1 MEFTIEQKRA
11 IETNDKNLRIIACA
25 GSGKTTTVAAKI
37 AYLLDEGNK
46 LNIHPENIIAF
57 TYTEKAAAEL
67 KDKVLS
73 KVAPQKGMAD
83 MYIGT
88 IHGWCLKVLQNTE
101 FKYQKYS
108 VLDEIKL
115 QLFID
120 KYYDRIGMKDVTKL
134 AHPYSCMRRFVD
146 TKHFVRI
153 MDIIRE
159 SELNS
164 PLPNNLNIAKE
175 KYEGLLHEKNYFD
188 FSMIID
194 VALNC
199 LNDPNSN
206 LYTYIRKHIKHIVVD
221 EYQDVNPKQELLIER
236 IYEISNAKITVV
248 GDDDQNI
255 YQWRGSNNDYII
267 HFDEKYV
274 PCESVCITKNFR
286 SSNGITKLSE
296 ALIKNNRERLPK
308 EIISAENQ
316 QFQKGIDILFNEYDD
331 ISKENV
337 GIANFIQ
344 KLIGVKFSD
353 EKGGN
358 TRGLAYSDMCI
369 LLRTWKKA
377 EGIVAELEKKGIPYV
392 TAGVNHLF
400 DTIEIKAAIGIY
412 RYLNDYLSQNELLT
426 LWNELPFINDKTES
440 LKNAIQNLE
449 NKKPS
454 IIAQKIQKEERI
466 SDEEYAYNLQKIFW
480 QFLEDAGIVEESFCN
495 GTIES
500 QEKAEVI
507 FYNFGKFSQVINDF
521 EEINFASSRAS
532 YHLFSFLSF
541 INYAAQEYYPE
552 GWISNPYKSLN
563 AVQILTIHQAK
574 GLEFPVVFVPGLNK
588 NYLPQK
594 RKGGLS
600 EWHFLNPSI
609 IKNQNRYLGSEDD
622 ERRLLYVAI
631 TRSQKY
637 LLLSRAPDLS
647 NRLYQNQSIF
657 IRELTS
663 ANILVRR
670 EDEDFSSLDR
680 VESKPLSKINSMVL
694 DFTVL
699 KDYFDC
705 PYKFK
710 LVSIYGFA
718 SPLNQRMGF
727 GKSFHNALMELHRRI
742 QRQDSLTDADV
753 IDIANRQM
761 LFPYIANSDILKPRL
776 EQKIIDGL
784 LTYYRNNRN
793 DLTNI
798 VFVEQPIQL
807 KLDTNILV
815 TGRVDLIRKTKEDNT
830 LETTI
835 VEFKSKEDVQS
846 SRLTDDQLKLY
857 ALGHKEL
864 TGEVADYLMTYIVGD
879 NEAKVPYKLKESDLD
894 EISSK
899 ITESASQIRLMKF
912 PKNCD
917 KIICNECIQN
927 ALCKGRTIS
936 NVQSS
941 LKR

>member
-1 MEFTIEQKRA
+1 MEYTEEQIKA

-37 AYLLDEGNK
+37 AYLLDPKNK
-46 LNIHPENIIAF
+46 LAVSPENIIAF

-73 KVAPQKGMAD
+73 KVPPQRGMAD

-88 IHGWCLKVLQNTE
+88 IHGWCLKVLQDTE

-120 KYYDRIGMKDVTKL
+120 KYYDKIGMKEVTKL
-134 AHPYSCMRRFVD
+134 TAPYSSMRRFVD
-146 TKHFVRI
+146 TKRFARI

-159 SELNS
+159 SELTS
-164 PLPNNLNIAKE
+164 PLPQNLQAAKQN
-175 KYEGLLHEKNYFD
+175 YENTLHEKYYFD

-194 VALNC
+194 EALKC
-199 LNDPNSN
+199 LNAPSSN
-206 LYTYIRKHIKHIVVD
+206 LHKYVSEHIKYIVVD
-221 EYQDVNPKQELLIER
+221 EYQDVNPKQERLIEKL
-236 IYEISNAKITVV
+236 YKISGAKITVV

-267 HFDEKYV
+267 HFNERYA
-274 PCESVCITKNFR
+274 PCESVGITKNFR
-286 SSNGITKLSE
+286 SSSGITRLSE
-296 ALIKNNRERLPK
+296 TLIKNNHERLAK
-308 EIISAENQ
+308 KIISAESQ
-316 QFQKGIDILFNEYDD
+316 SFQKGIDILYNEYDD
-331 ISKENV
+331 VCEESA

-344 KLIGVKFSD
+344 HLVGVEFSD
-353 EKGGN
+353 GN
-358 TRGLAYSDMCI
+358 EENSRGLAYSDMCI

-377 EGIVAELEKKGIPYV
+377 ECIVEELEKNGIPYV

-400 DTIEIKAAIGIY
+400 DTPEIKAAIGIF
-412 RYLNDYLSQNELLT
+412 RFLNDYLSQDELLE
-426 LWNELPFINDKTES
+426 LWSDLPFVEDKTELLRKAI
-440 LKNAIQNLE
+440 LKLEEKKPTRITQRIQNGE
-449 NKKPS
+449 K
-454 IIAQKIQKEERI
+454 I
-466 SDEEYAYNLQKIFW
+466 SDEEFAYNLQRIFW
-480 QFLEDAGIVEESFCN
+480 QFLEDSNIVEESFFN
-495 GTIES
+495 DEES
-500 QEKAEVI
+500 HEKAEVI
-507 FYNFGKFSQVINDF
+507 FYNLGKFSQVINDF
-521 EEINFASSRAS
+521 EEINFATSRAS

-588 NYLPQK
+588 NYIPQK

-600 EWHFLNPSI
+600 EWHFIDPNI
-609 IKNQNRYLGSEDD
+609 IKNQSRYIGSDDD
-622 ERRLLYVAI
+622 ERRLLYVAL

-637 LLLSRAPDLS
+637 LLLSRAPDSS
-647 NRLYQNQSIF
+647 NRLYQNPSIF
-657 IRELTS
+657 VRELTA
-663 ANILVRR
+663 ANILVSRK
-670 EDEDFSSLDR
+670 DEDFSTLR
-680 VESKPLSKINSMVL
+680 HAESRPLSKINSMVL

-742 QRQDSLTDADV
+742 QRQDTFTDADI

-761 LFPYIANSDILKPRL
+761 LFPYIANSDILKPKL
-776 EQKIIDGL
+776 ENKIRNGL
-784 LTYYRNNRN
+784 LSYYKKNKN
-793 DLTNI
+793 DLSNI

-807 KLDTNILV
+807 KIDSDILV
-815 TGRVDLIRKTKEDNT
+815 TGRVDLIRKTKGDNT
-830 LETTI
+830 YETTI
-835 VEFKSKEDVQS
+835 VEFKSKEEAQS
-846 SRLTDDQLKLY
+846 SRLTEDQLKLY

-879 NEAKVPYKLKESDLD
+879 NEGKVPYKLKDSDLY

-899 ITESASQIRLMKF
+899 ITKSASQIRSMNF
-912 PKNCD
+912 PNIPNRTK
-917 KIICNECIQN
+917 CNDCLQN
-927 ALCKGRTIS
+927 SLCKGHLIL
-936 NVQSS
+936 NIQSAIN
-941 LKR
+941 R